1 MPTTVLHFANH
12 IPISSRVRS
21 SQCQLSSTQSPGD
34 SRSGGKRAAGGGGR
48 VGRLVPAPSPEH
60 ISLCSDHSWGG
71 AVGPRVAPAR
81 VAKPWRLVWPA
92 PRPLWESRW
101 GPPRTGGKPCPGQG
115 LLLAQHC
122 HLPAGLSIAARAPG
136 GEPCLG
142 TGEARRAGVKTR
154 LRGHPECPQCH
165 VECHFQAWKPGPVW
179 LLSPLLISPRGTYS
193 QGELGVTRSARAAGQ
208 SPLRTQT
215 LPFSNLPSLH
225 PGEVGC
231 GAGPNPGH
239 RQLGGRAGD
248 IAFCLR
254 SPWFSPLPPY
264 IPRRSPPVWNVRLK
278 FNVC

>member
-1 MPTTVLHFANH
+1 MRTFANNCPSLCKSH
-12 IPISSRVRS
+12 SNF
-21 SQCQLSSTQSPGD
+21 LSSPILTVPAQLHTVTRGLKV
-34 SRSGGKRAAGGGGR
+34 RRKKAAGGGGR

-142 TGEARRAGVKTR
+142 DWRGPPCRCENEAQRAPRVSPVSRGMSLPGLEARPCVA
-154 LRGHPECPQCH
+154 PEPSA
-165 VECHFQAWKPGPVW
+165 HFASRHILTG
-179 LLSPLLISPRGTYS
+179 
-193 QGELGVTRSARAAGQ
+193 
-208 SPLRTQT
+208 
-215 LPFSNLPSLH
+215 
-225 PGEVGC
+225 
-231 GAGPNPGH
+231 
-239 RQLGGRAGD
+239 
-248 IAFCLR
+248 
-254 SPWFSPLPPY
+254 
-264 IPRRSPPVWNVRLK
+264 
-278 FNVC
+278 